1 MKSHVTTA
9 TIGKNK
15 HIALVAHDGKKAE
28 LLAWVAQNRE
38 ILKNH
43 TLCGTG
49 TTGRLVQEKTGL
61 PVKTYK
67 SGPLGGDLQIGTR
80 IVDGEVN
87 CLIFLW
93 DPLEAQPHDP
103 DIKALLRIASVY
115 DIPVANNLATADFII
130 HSKFMNEEY
139 VHHVEDYEQILK
151 NRVEEFSSEPK

>member
-1 MKSHVTTA
+1 M
-9 TIGKNK
+9 
-15 HIALVAHDGKKAE
+15 
-28 LLAWVAQNRE
+28 
-38 ILKNH
+38 
-43 TLCGTG
+43 
-49 TTGRLVQEKTGL
+49 
-61 PVKTYK
+61 
-67 SGPLGGDLQIGTR
+67 
-80 IVDGEVN
+80 DGEVN